1 MDLVIEKARPED
13 SAELL
18 NLLNTIGGETDNLT
32 FGAEGVPVSVEEE
45 AAFLTSLEHST
56 SSVMFVA
63 KKNGRIVG
71 NASFNGTTRERL
83 KHRGEFGISVSKS
96 EWGHG
101 VGSKLLEAVI
111 DFARNTAYAEII
123 SLEVRQD
130 NVRAIRLYEKYGFEK
145 IGSFPG
151 FLKINGEYID
161 FDLMNLY
168 LKG

>member
-13 SAELL
+13 AAELL
-18 NLLNTIGGETDNLT
+18 ALLNTVGGETDNLT

-63 KKNGRIVG
+63 KKDGRIVG
-71 NASFNGTTRERL
+71 NASFNGMTRERL

-111 DFARNTAYAEII
+111 DFARNTAHAEII

-151 FLKINGEYID
+151 FFKINGEYID